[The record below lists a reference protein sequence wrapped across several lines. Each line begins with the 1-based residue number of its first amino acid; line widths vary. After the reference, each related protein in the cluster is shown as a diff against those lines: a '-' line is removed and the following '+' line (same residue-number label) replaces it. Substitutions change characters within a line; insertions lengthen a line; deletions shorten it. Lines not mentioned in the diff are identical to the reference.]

1 MQERDDNMMNERND
15 EQSELRQGQQN
26 VYTVGSYKNDQQ
38 AEGTAPYSNSPRTG
52 EYSYSRD
59 SIPEYRYAY
68 SQPTTSTPTEQYT
81 AGGKAPK
88 AKKVRRKRSSGG
100 RGGLIALVIA
110 AAVLMSALA
119 GIGGAMLVNMIY
131 DNNDD
136 PSRLP
141 AYSDGETTQPNGGD
155 ASAPDGQ
162 QGTLNGGSS
171 EAIIIKNDDSVTVK
185 TVGGNIGDDALTI
198 PDVVALVRDS
208 VVEIYTEIPTY
219 NGRFV
224 ESGAGSGVIYSVTE
238 DGKIAYIVT
247 NNHVI
252 SGADTITVRLT
263 NGNKYTAKLCGT
275 DASSD
280 IAVISIEVNESITV
294 AQMGSSRGLVIGE
307 TVLAIGN
314 PLGELGGTVTDG
326 IISALAREVEID
338 GQSMTLLQ
346 TNAAVNPG
354 NSGGGLFNMKG
365 ELIGVVNAKSSGSSV
380 ENIGFAIP
388 VDTAYDIVKELMTY
402 GYVTGRVD
410 AGLTLID
417 VTDTYSAWYY
427 GVNSLGVYVY
437 ESKYT
442 DEIKSGDRVVS
453 VNGTEVSTS
462 ADVKSALSEC
472 RVGDVVTVR
481 ISRNGKQ
488 SDVQLTLQEY
498 VPTLTTQKK

>member
-1 MQERDDNMMNERND
+1 MNENFD
-15 EQSELRQGQQN
+15 NNTMNEQNAPAQTTPNSHPN
-26 VYTVGSYKNDQQ
+26 VYTVGSAGGSSEQSYTPPVSGETQQ
-38 AEGTAPYSNSPRTG
+38 S
-52 EYSYSRD
+52 EYSYTRE

-68 SQPTTSTPTEQYT
+68 TQSSAPTTDTKS
-81 AGGKAPK
+81 KR
-88 AKKVRRKRSSGG
+88 KKQRSG
-100 RGGLIALVIA
+100 RGGLIALVIV
-110 AAVLMSALA
+110 AAVLLCMLA
-119 GIGGAMLVNMIY
+119 GLGGALLVRLVY
-131 DNNDD
+131 APLDNAPVETVD
-136 PSRLP
+136 PNKVNSQGTP
-141 AYSDGETTQPNGGD
+141 TPET
-155 ASAPDGQ
+155 SAPADDGQ
-162 QGTLNGGSS
+162 LQAPTG
-171 EAIIIKNDDSVTVK
+171 EAADAIIIKNDDSVTVK
-185 TVGGNIGDDALTI
+185 TVSGQIGDDMLTI

-208 VVEIYTEIPTY
+208 VVEIYTEVPIY

-224 ESGAGSGVIYSVTE
+224 DSGAGSGVIYSKTE
-238 DGKIAYIVT
+238 DGKTAYVVT

-263 NGNKYTAKLCGT
+263 NGAKYVAKLCGT

-280 IAVISIEVNESITV
+280 IAVLSIEVTEEVTV
-294 AQMGSSRGLVIGE
+294 AEMGSSRGLVVGE
-307 TVLAIGN
+307 SVIAIGN
-314 PLGELGGTVTDG
+314 PLGELGGTVTNG

-365 ELIGVVNAKSSGSSV
+365 ELIGVVNAKSGGDSV

-410 AGLTLID
+410 SGLTLID

-442 DEIKSGDRVVS
+442 DQIKSGDRIVS
-453 VNGTEVSTS
+453 VNGTDVSTS
-462 ADVKSALSEC
+462 ADVKSALGEC
-472 RVGDVVTVR
+472 KVGDTIVVR
-481 ISRNGKQ
+481 ISRGGRQ

-498 VPTLTTQKK
+498 VPTLTSQKK